1 MALAISRS
9 MSPADRAIRVTTG
22 NFQMLL
28 LALVVR
34 AFLVSL
40 LIPVPVIG
48 SMFLGAWLAP

>member
-1 MALAISRS
+1 